1 MKKMS
6 FIGLAATLMLSCLCV
21 FAAPTG
27 IDSTVK
33 VGLYYGSN
41 ALDQAS
47 FSAAAAINAGG
58 AVVPASTVAY
68 AKATGGDNGA
78 LISSDGTQLLTW
90 QGGMIARADN
100 GVMTVEGSE
109 YRGSMIFQAS
119 EGKIT
124 VINQLSVD
132 EYLYGVLP
140 SETYASWPAEALK
153 AQAVVSRS
161 YVLSN
166 QKGRHSSQG
175 FDVCNTTHCQVY
187 SGKSKEANTTNAAV
201 DATTGQVCTYGGE
214 IINAVFSSSNGG
226 YIEDSVNVWG
236 GAVPYFVSK
245 QDEYEKTE
253 EINGMVW
260 EVTVS
265 NDTIQ
270 NNLNGIGVS
279 IGTVKGLEI
288 IEKAASGRVT
298 KLRIIGDAGEYVAER
313 ESCRTLLGLKSQL
326 YTISSANGG
335 GTVYALSQ
343 DGTSAVSDFYARSSD
358 GDNHL
363 GASLWAIGGDTA
375 KVSLTASVSQ
385 AIMSDNGFVIQGRG
399 NGHGIGMSQWGSEY
413 MAEAGFSYVDILQ
426 YYYPGTAVESI
437 Q

>member
-1 MKKMS
+1 MKKAS
-6 FIGLAATLMLSCLCV
+6 FIGLAAVLLLSSLCV
-21 FAAPTG
+21 FAAPT
-27 IDSTVK
+27 DVDTTVK
-33 VGLYYGSN
+33 VGLYYGST
-41 ALDQAS
+41 ALDQAA
-47 FSAAAAINAGG
+47 FSAAAPINAGG
-58 AVVPASTVAY
+58 AVIPASTSAY
-68 AKATGGDNGA
+68 VKPTGGDGGA
-78 LISSDGTQLLTW
+78 LISSDGTQLLAW
-90 QGGMIARADN
+90 QGGMAARADN
-100 GVMTVEGSE
+100 GLITVEGNE
-109 YRGSMIFQAS
+109 YRGTIIFQVS

-187 SGKSKEANTTNAAV
+187 SGKSKEAATTNAAV

-236 GAVPYFVSK
+236 GSVPYFVSK

-253 EINGMVW
+253 EINGMIW
-260 EVTVS
+260 EVTVA

-270 NNLNGIGVS
+270 NNLTSIGVN

-288 IEKAASGRVT
+288 LEKAASGRVT
-298 KLRIIGDAGEYVAER
+298 KLRIIGDAGDYVAER
-313 ESCRTLLGLKSQL
+313 ESCRILLGLKSQL
-326 YTISSANGG
+326 YTIASAGG
-335 GTVYALSQ
+335 SGAVYALSQ
-343 DGTSAVSDFYARSSD
+343 DGKSVVSDFYARASD
-358 GDNHL
+358 GDTYL
-363 GASLWAIGGDTA
+363 GASLWVIGGDGA
-375 KVSLTASVSQ
+375 KSSLTASASQ
-385 AIMSDNGFVIQGRG
+385 AIMSDTGFVIQGRG

-426 YYYPGTAVESI
+426 YYYPGTAVETI